1 MNIEQAINHFE
12 YKLKNHWKPTKK
24 DVEAYNSLIDY
35 KEQQESASLSENEA
49 LAKLFIHQFILLCQ
63 TKIMTSEMALK
74 SINDILSKS
83 VYEWC
88 LILKEEIPMLR
99 FNSIGVHKYPL
110 DEKDFYNVTKMQE
123 RNKLIIN
130 EFETELTEALR
141 LDVEIDDVVKFV
153 EKNINRIIKY

>member
-35 KEQQESASLSENEA
+35 KEHQESASLSENEA

-130 EFETELTEALR
+130 EFETELTEALK
-141 LDVEIDDVVKFV
+141 LDVEINDVVKFV